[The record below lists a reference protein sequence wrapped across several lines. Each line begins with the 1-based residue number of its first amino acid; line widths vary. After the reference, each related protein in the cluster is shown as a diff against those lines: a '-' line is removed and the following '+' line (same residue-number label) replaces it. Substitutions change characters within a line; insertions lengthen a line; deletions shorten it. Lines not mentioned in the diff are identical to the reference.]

1 MIIRVQK
8 TDEFVKKMLEDLG
21 QKAEPEVVEKVSA
34 KVEKALGLK
43 NKVSITVRLD
53 PDIIAFFKDGGTGYQ
68 VRINAALREYVDR
81 HKS

>member
-21 QKAEPEVVEKVSA
+21 QKAEPEVVEKISA

-68 VRINAALREYVDR
+68 VRINAVLREYVDR

>member
-1 MIIRVQK
+1 MVIRVQK